1 LEWATENVCAHDE
14 SFLGCRLCASAK
26 TGE

>member
-1 LEWATENVCAHDE
+1 LEWAAENVCAHDE
-14 SFLGCRLCASAK
+14 SFLGCSLCASAK